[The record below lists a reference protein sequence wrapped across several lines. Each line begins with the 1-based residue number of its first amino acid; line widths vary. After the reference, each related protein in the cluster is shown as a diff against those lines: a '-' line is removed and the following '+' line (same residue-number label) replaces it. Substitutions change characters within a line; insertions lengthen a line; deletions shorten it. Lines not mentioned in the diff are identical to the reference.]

1 MTTLN
6 ELISPIFTAPT
17 AETEGMDA
25 SIKPVRYRYVMT
37 YLHAET
43 VDGVLHQ
50 PGEVIAVLSMTQV
63 NYSVGM
69 YAGTDM
75 NGNVFLPDTYID
87 LMPHQPGYDYERW
100 PHPEQQ
106 GATIGSMFACGNRA
120 IYVMR
125 NEEVVWGG
133 ILWTRSYTA
142 GTPSL
147 QISAL
152 SFDGYAY
159 YRWLRRSVVFNPAIN
174 QYIVW
179 YAVLQQLLT
188 DFTWPGVYVR
198 TKANGDKVYKNSGMV
213 DAVVGEGQVIT
224 KYTSGPN
231 KGDIKSISYTPWTGL
246 TRNNHFNAKAQTY
259 LDVWPKN
266 SPAIE
271 MPPPGLLLYK
281 DYPAKKTEVV
291 SQKSWR
297 GYDMH
302 MVGTALEEWADTETI
317 DSISGGKRFEYKVV
331 CWFDSKQQRFRQR
344 YVFGEMVYG
353 STVADE
359 GLTGNNPKPTDI
371 RRPLLGRVT
380 KDDAMGV
387 DNKLVF
393 DYPGHVATWS
403 LSETMDAAA
412 TRVIV
417 TDNLDKATKHVYY
430 AADKEL
436 LDVPNSGGAAVRGT
450 QGWLLYDQTA
460 SREIKTS
467 IVSGLKDRAIRLLQL
482 FSVPLAQQISEL
494 KTTTAGQRPSI
505 RATTFQVTL
514 YQEPTMPFPDFTLGD
529 WATFALTDPFYGGT
543 MYLVRR
549 IIGYSVT
556 VVPDQESDY
565 SHETI
570 ELELTDDNQVEL
582 G

>member
-1 MTTLN
+1 
-6 ELISPIFTAPT
+6 
-17 AETEGMDA
+17 
-25 SIKPVRYRYVMT
+25 
-37 YLHAET
+37 
-43 VDGVLHQ
+43 
-50 PGEVIAVLSMTQV
+50 
-63 NYSVGM
+63 
-69 YAGTDM
+69 M
-75 NGNVFLPDTYID
+75 NGNVYLPETYID
-87 LMPHQPGYDYERW
+87 LMPHQPGYTYERW

-106 GATIGSMFACGNRA
+106 GSTVGSMFACGNRA

-133 ILWTRSYTA
+133 ILWTRSYTS

-147 QISAL
+147 QISGI

-159 YRWLRRSVVFNPAIN
+159 YRWLRRSVVFDPAVN

-179 YAVLQQLLT
+179 YAVLKQMLT
-188 DFTWPGVYVR
+188 DFTWQG
-198 TKANGDKVYKNSGMV
+198 TNGAGKNSGMV
-213 DAVVGEGQVIT
+213 AKTVGEGT
-224 KYTSGPN
+224 KTTYYKSGPK
-231 KGDIKSISYTPWTGL
+231 KGKIKTISYTPWTGL
-246 TRNNHFNAKAQTY
+246 TKNNHFNANATPY
-259 LDVWPKN
+259 LEVWPNN
-266 SPAIE
+266 SPDIE
-271 MPPPGLLLYK
+271 MPDAGLRLYS
-281 DYPAKKTEVV
+281 DAAKKNEVV

-317 DSISGGKRFEYKVV
+317 DSLSGGKRFEYKVM
-331 CWFDSKQQRFRQR
+331 CWFDSKAQRFRQR
-344 YVFGEMVYG
+344 YVFGEMEYG
-353 STVADE
+353 STKADE
-359 GLTGNNPKPTDI
+359 GRTGNNPKPTGI
-371 RRPLLGRVT
+371 LRPLLGRNT
-380 KDDAMGV
+380 KDTAIGIN
-387 DNKLVF
+387 NKLVF
-393 DYPGHVATWS
+393 DFPGHIATWS
-403 LSETMDAAA
+403 LSETMDAAS

-417 TDNLDKATKHVYY
+417 SDNLDKATKHVYY

-436 LDVPNSGGAAVRGT
+436 LDVPGSGSGTANRGT

-460 SREIKTS
+460 SHEIKTN
-467 IVSGLKDRAIRLLQL
+467 IVSGLKKRAERLLEL

-529 WATFALTDPFYGGT
+529 WATFAITDPFYGGT